1 MYKSTSALWPWS
13 QHCKFNYFASE
24 NLILSLHTR
33 SMFALEVWQCH
44 TLSNRVKAL
53 NPFCPYCQLRISA
66 RVVVYLMRR
75 RVWRVIITQRI
86 LPSLLSTIPPRRS
99 IIKQSDFNFS
109 FWRGKNLG
117 ILKLVCRQ
125 QFKIQSWI
133 RSVFCN
139 HHTITNQFWFTFGD
153 PNIPGGE
160 MLQPFPYF

>member
-1 MYKSTSALWPWS
+1 M
-13 QHCKFNYFASE
+13 
-24 NLILSLHTR
+24 SLHTR

-86 LPSLLSTIPPRRS
+86 LPSLLPTIPPRRS

-117 ILKLVCRQ
+117 VLKLVLQ
-125 QFKIQSWI
+125 TTIQNPELN
-133 RSVFCN
+133 SVGVLQSSYYYKP
-139 HHTITNQFWFTFGD
+139 ILVYFW
-153 PNIPGGE
+153 
-160 MLQPFPYF
+160 